1 MRLIQTLGDS
11 LGDLLGTRFDF
22 LWGAVAFHAVGVG
35 VAVGWVEGFTILSR
49 QQADGMAKS
58 GTAEWEGLLLLF
70 LTGAYN

>member
-1 MRLIQTLGDS
+1 MGDS
-11 LGDLLGTRFDF
+11 LGDLLGTRFVF

-58 GTAEWEGLLLLF
+58 GTAEW
-70 LTGAYN
+70 